1 MEEIFFSNRFAILN
15 TLKLICGRCAC
26 IAVYFVFTAD
36 AIKQQLVDNVK
47 KQLARSASKDKQLST
62 LEELVSVSQWSNLTP
77 TLIGKLANIQKC
89 R

>member
-1 MEEIFFSNRFAILN
+1 VFA
-15 TLKLICGRCAC
+15 
-26 IAVYFVFTAD
+26 AD
-36 AIKQQLVDNVK
+36 AVKQQLVDSVK

-77 TLIGKLANIQKC
+77 SLIGKLVNIQKC